1 MPGEKLIAAVALAV
15 LVTGAAGCA
24 GSGMGAAGPAAA
36 KPQGAG
42 SGGALQAAGTV
53 SAAAGPA
60 IVPATTSSSQ
70 PRPTAGNFPASG
82 SPPAAQGGSVYLA
95 EGQDVRGTLVRAPAC
110 ASGCPL
116 SGDGTIVLYGMTW
129 HEWTGTQAVGT
140 GTEEIQGCVPNC
152 AGGRQ
157 YKVAVTVTLAAPR
170 KDCAT
175 PGRTQYVWTRASFRW
190 PNGLPAGLKGSN
202 APYNPWTFT
211 ALESQ
216 LGCG

>member
-1 MPGEKLIAAVALAV
+1 MGMIGEKLIAAVVLAALV
-15 LVTGAAGCA
+15 VGAAGCEA
-24 GSGMGAAGPAAA
+24 SGPDAAGQAAA
-36 KPQGAG
+36 RPQQSR

-53 SAAAGPA
+53 SAAAAPE
-60 IVPATTSSSQ
+60 IVPATTGAGQS
-70 PRPTAGNFPASG
+70 RPAPS
-82 SPPAAQGGSVYLA
+82 SPPAAAQGADVYLA
-95 EGQDVRGTLVRAPAC
+95 EGQDVHGTVVRAPGC

-152 AGGRQ
+152 AAGPQ
-157 YKVAVTVTLAAPR
+157 YKVAVTVTLAGPK

-175 PGRTQYVWTRASFRW
+175 SGGTYVWTRATFRW
-190 PNGLPAGLKGSN
+190 PDGLPRGLQGRN
-202 APYNPWTFT
+202 APYNPWTFA

>member
-1 MPGEKLIAAVALAV
+1 MTGEKLIVAVVLGALVA
-15 LVTGAAGCA
+15 GAAGCA
-24 GSGMGAAGPAAA
+24 ASGPESAGQAAA
-36 KPQGAG
+36 RPQQSK

-53 SAAAGPA
+53 SAAAAPA
-60 IVPATTSSSQ
+60 IVPATGAAGQSQ
-70 PRPTAGNFPASG
+70 PSAG
-82 SPPAAQGGSVYLA
+82 SPQARVFLA
-95 EGQDVRGTLVRAPAC
+95 EGQDVHGTVVRAPAC

-129 HEWTGTQAVGT
+129 HEWTGSVAVGT

-152 AGGRQ
+152 AAGPH
-157 YKVAVTVTLAAPR
+157 YKVPVTVTLTAPKR
-170 KDCAT
+170 DCAT
-175 PGRTQYVWTRASFRW
+175 SGGGQYVWTRAAFHW
-190 PNGLPAGLKGSN
+190 PDGLPSGLRGRN